1 MDSITE
7 FLDHPHSKL
16 GLFESPT
23 GTGKSLSVL
32 CSLLAKHTGIIKK
45 EMKDVKND
53 DSDDDWLELFGQSQ
67 GGQSSGTR
75 KIKKRVLSELN
86 SGDIRQV

>member
-1 MDSITE
+1 
-7 FLDHPHSKL
+7 
-16 GLFESPT
+16 
-23 GTGKSLSVL
+23 
-32 CSLLAKHTGIIKK
+32 
-45 EMKDVKND
+45 MKDVKNE